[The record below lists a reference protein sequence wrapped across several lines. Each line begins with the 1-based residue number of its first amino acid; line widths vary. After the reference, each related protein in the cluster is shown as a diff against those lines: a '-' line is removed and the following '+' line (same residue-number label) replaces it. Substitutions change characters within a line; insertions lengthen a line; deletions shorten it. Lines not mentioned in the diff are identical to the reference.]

1 MRITALTLLALT
13 SAAAAEPAPAAAHDG
28 DAVYDFGVRVGGY
41 GFRREGGSGTD
52 AWNEC
57 RMNGLGVFA
66 HRALRGPLFVEAG
79 LDAYSSINQAMPTDL
94 PIDRQSA
101 LLSVAAGVQTHITSW
116 LRGYAQ
122 LGIGA
127 ELARVAVPYGDSTIR
142 DNKVLPDGFFGIG
155 GDLRIAHATYLGMT
169 MRTLVMGNF
178 EYDPQR
184 LQMSNQWVAPPSS
197 SDVFAASPDLVEQFQ
212 FYLRRDI

>member
-1 MRITALTLLALT
+1 MRTSLLALLALT
-13 SAAAAEPAPAAAHDG
+13 STAAAEPASP
-28 DAVYDFGVRVGGY
+28 YDIGVRIGGY

-52 AWNEC
+52 AWNQC

-66 HRALRGPLFVEAG
+66 HRELRGPLFVEAG
-79 LDAYSSINQAMPTDL
+79 LDAYTSTNQAMPSDL

-101 LLSVAAGVQTHITSW
+101 LLSVAAGVQTHVTSW

-127 ELARVAVPYGDSTIR
+127 ELARVAVPYGDATIR
-142 DNKVLPDGFFGIG
+142 DNKVMPDGFFGIG
-155 GDLRIAHATYLGMT
+155 ADLRLANATYFGMT

-178 EYDPQR
+178 EYDPAR
-184 LQMSNQWVAPPSS
+184 LQMTNQWVAPPSP
-197 SDVFAASPDLVEQFQ
+197 SDVFSASPDLVEQFQ
-212 FYLRRDI
+212 FYLRRDL